1 MNENDVLYTG
11 PVISQA
17 PPKWLQD
24 QYKREAEAQQY
35 AEQERYNRAVAAQFL
50 QMLFPIKN
58 PLLFTANTLETM
70 GGVIGLAQAHANKH
84 NWSTSQ
90 NNTKA
95 KAGKILG
102 SRKTSIAGN
111 AMGVIADGIQGVQS
125 NFQDNWNN
133 AELGADVVKAAGDA
147 NILKKVPRIGN
158 ALDAAAD
165 NVGTITNWSD
175 GVVKPAGRLFWE
187 LLPQKYKDFIEFQKY
202 VGDVEKYNQQ
212 SQQQFDYNNLR

>member
-1 MNENDVLYTG
+1 MRNKNDITEQWQHNFCRCYFQSKTHYC
-11 PVISQA
+11 S
-17 PPKWLQD
+17 LQIRWK
-24 QYKREAEAQQY
+24 QW
-35 AEQERYNRAVAAQFL
+35 
-50 QMLFPIKN
+50 
-58 PLLFTANTLETM
+58 